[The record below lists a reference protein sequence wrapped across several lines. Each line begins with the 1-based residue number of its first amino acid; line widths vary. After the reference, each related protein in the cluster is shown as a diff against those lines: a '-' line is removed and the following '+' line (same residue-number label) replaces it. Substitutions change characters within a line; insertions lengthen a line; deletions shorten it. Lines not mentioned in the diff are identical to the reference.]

1 MAGVGYEHGVCYR
14 IYDYRAVHENHKP
27 WGCENCVGSKM
38 VCFVYCFL
46 YGQIKITVTR
56 WEIYTKIDIA
66 DTGKG
71 IPEKS
76 YGAIFKRFYR
86 ELDVHNQE
94 GIGVGLYL
102 SRKIISMQGG
112 YIEVKSMPGEGSV
125 FSVFIPN

>member
-1 MAGVGYEHGVCYR
+1 
-14 IYDYRAVHENHKP
+14 
-27 WGCENCVGSKM
+27 M